1 MIATTKKHIHSS
13 SWRISLAINEVL
25 VNDEDHVNHMPVA
38 EERKNLDFTLT
49 AYNFRVYLKQ

>member
-1 MIATTKKHIHSS
+1 MAELILMDYYT
-13 SWRISLAINEVL
+13 INEVL